1 VTAARREQTLFQAIG
16 DLTDGLTGLVR
27 NHLQLVRHEVRADA
41 TELTH
46 DVAAILL
53 AASVLAIGYCLLLTG
68 AIFMAGWWAGLVGM
82 GVCALT
88 LSFIHLIAG
97 AIALRAVTSQF
108 RRRHYGLALSGEE
121 LERSKEWMK
130 QLPAPEP

>member
-1 VTAARREQTLFQAIG
+1 VTAVRREQTMLQAIG
-16 DLTDGLTGLVR
+16 DLTEGLTGLVS

-46 DVAAILL
+46 EVAAILL
-53 AASVLAIGYCLLLTG
+53 AASVLAIGYALLLVG

-82 GVCALT
+82 GVCALM
-88 LSFIHLIAG
+88 LSSIHIIAG
-97 AIALRAVTSQF
+97 AVALRAVISHF

-121 LERSKEWMK
+121 LERSKKWMK